1 MRFGKFEISEY
12 TIGIIAF
19 VLIIFIWLH
28 FSIKEYQINKET
40 EKLLIQQN
48 IVEMETK
55 YIRSNSNE

>member
-28 FSIKEYQINKET
+28 SSIKEYQINKET